1 MATFI
6 AAAAAASAPVAA
18 SRIAG
23 QPVTVY
29 SEYAIGAA
37 LALNDLI
44 RMVKMPAGAR
54 VLGVT
59 LGADDLDTGGSPAI
73 TLDVGDDADPD
84 RYVAAS
90 TIGQT
95 GAAPTGAILKA
106 GFGYV
111 YSEDDTID
119 ILVKAAPATGATTGT
134 LRLAA
139 TYVTP

>member
-6 AAAAAASAPVAA
+6 AAKAALDAPVAV

-44 RMVKMPAGAR
+44 RMVKVPAGAT
-54 VLGVT
+54 VLAVT

-73 TLDVGDDADPD
+73 TLDVGDDGDPD
-84 RYVAAS
+84 RYIAAS

-95 GAAPTGAILKA
+95 GAAPVSGILKA

-111 YSEDDTID
+111 YTADDTID
-119 ILVKAAPATGATTGT
+119 ILIKAAPATGATSGT
-134 LRLAA
+134 LRLSA
-139 TYVTP
+139 TYITP